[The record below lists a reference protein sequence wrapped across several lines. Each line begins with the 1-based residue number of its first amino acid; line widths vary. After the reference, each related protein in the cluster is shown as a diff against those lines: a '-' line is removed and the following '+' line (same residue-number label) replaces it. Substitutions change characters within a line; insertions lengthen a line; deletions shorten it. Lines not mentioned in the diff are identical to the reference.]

1 MNITNNTILITG
13 GTSGIGWALAEEFVH
28 LGNEVIICGRRE
40 DRLKEAKAKWPSIHY
55 MVCDVSKKE
64 EREKLFHWVNANFP
78 KLNILIN
85 NAGIQ
90 RAIDL
95 TEGDKNYEIWHE
107 EIKTNVTAPIHF
119 TTLFIPELSK
129 QKGAAIANVSSGLAF
144 TPLANVPVYCAT
156 KAAIHS
162 FTMSL
167 RHQLKKTG
175 IKVFE
180 IIPPI
185 VATELQGERAKF
197 VKDRAIPA
205 KTMADAI
212 IEGLRNDKYEIV
224 AGDSENLIKE
234 RDSYFEKMN
243 AW

>member
-1 MNITNNTILITG
+1 MNITHNTILITG

-40 DRLKEAKAKWPSIHY
+40 DRLKEAKSKWPSIHY
-55 MVCDVSKKE
+55 MVCDIAIKE

-90 RAIDL
+90 RAVNL
-95 TEGDKNYEIWHE
+95 AEGDKQYNDWHDE
-107 EIKTNVTAPIHF
+107 LETNITGPIHLS
-119 TTLFIPELSK
+119 TLFIPELAK
-129 QKGAAIANVSSGLAF
+129 QKDAVIANVSSGLAF
-144 TPLANVPVYCAT
+144 VPLATVPVYSAS

-205 KTMADAI
+205 KTMAEAI
-212 IEGLRNDKYEIV
+212 VEGLRNDKYEIT
-224 AGDSENLIKE
+224 AGDAENLVRE
-234 RDSYFEKMN
+234 RDSYFERMN